1 MELSF
6 KIFRLIM
13 VPVTIEAN
21 PIERRTLSPVTEKI
35 IIAINPKVIQ
45 AYQVGQ
51 VKICNSLKFITYF
64 TYSNKQS

>member
-1 MELSF
+1 
-6 KIFRLIM
+6 M

-21 PIERRTLSPVTEKI
+21 PIERRNLNPVTEKI
-35 IIAINPKVIQ
+35 IIATNPKVIQ

-51 VKICNSLKFITYF
+51 VKICNSLKFITSF